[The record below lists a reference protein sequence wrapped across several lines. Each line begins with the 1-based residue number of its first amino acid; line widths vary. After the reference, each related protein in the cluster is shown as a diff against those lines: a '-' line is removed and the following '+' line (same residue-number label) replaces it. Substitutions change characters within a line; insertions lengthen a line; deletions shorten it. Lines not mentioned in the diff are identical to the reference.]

1 MIVIVIKKGY
11 VTNMSVILVKLV
23 NDRSITVSNIQ
34 NFELSLESPR

>member
-34 NFELSLESPR
+34 NFELSLGSPR